1 MSEPARKLSEEGAER
16 EARRPFS
23 SFFKRVFG
31 RSDDAAVESSEP
43 RRSHEEPEPE
53 EKPEEFWNPK
63 EGSPQMEAV
72 RPMRPQFPVWKKEY
86 PGLTAED
93 IDLEDDDWLRHQSV
107 DQNHPYSDAPP
118 TATSNNGEQHPSD
131 AQNPGFSTFPEEQRG
146 GFVPSGDP
154 YPPHLRKLEP
164 IATMEP
170 QPERQE
176 NLDAVVD
183 RLLRDKDFLLA
194 EELKHKAEE
203 INQLLVQA
211 QRQKM
216 KVELSVSE
224 LESRPGN
231 KVSWLDVRIFKEI

>member
-1 MSEPARKLSEEGAER
+1 MR

-23 SFFKRVFG
+23 SFIRRLFSGPDEVEE
-31 RSDDAAVESSEP
+31 RSK
-43 RRSHEEPEPE
+43 PEPTKVQPAPE
-53 EKPEEFWNPK
+53 ERPEEFWNPRQ
-63 EGSPQMEAV
+63 GAPPTQQV
-72 RPMRPQFPVWKKEY
+72 RPMRPQFPVWKKDI
-86 PGLTAED
+86 PGLTDPFLDQDEWQD
-93 IDLEDDDWLRHQSV
+93 PWLRKQQQRRHAAHENADQASSV
-107 DQNHPYSDAPP
+107 SAEESPSRSLSGMHP
-118 TATSNNGEQHPSD
+118 TS
-131 AQNPGFSTFPEEQRG
+131 AQNGGFSTLSPVDG
-146 GFVPSGDP
+146 HPHSAS
-154 YPPHLRKLEP
+154 YPPLETTS
-164 IATMEP
+164 TME

-216 KVELSVSE
+216 KVELQVSE

-231 KVSWLDVRIFKEI
+231 KVSWLDVKIFKEI